1 MADGNFK
8 IALTNQLGNYKKGNP
23 KSVKNQKIEIKEKN
37 GMNTLGKKA
46 FSSAK
51 TLGSGGS
58 LNAAGLLKGAGTAL
72 GVVAAGIAI
81 ASKGVDLYV
90 NFQTSK
96 TGQTLHYSNI
106 KAAKNTV
113 MALGTNL
120 IVGHIKNELFTK
132 NVVRRQNATLEY
144 DRQLYNYNNQ
154 GDKYKTR

>member
-8 IALTNQLGNYKKGNP
+8 IALTNRLGNYKKGNS

-72 GVVAAGIAI
+72 GVVAAGITI
-81 ASKGVDLYV
+81 ASKGVDLYI

-120 IVGHIKNELFTK
+120 IVGHVKNELFTK

-144 DRQLYNYNNQ
+144 NRQLYNYNNQ